1 MVGFAA
7 AAGAGDFG
15 FPVRGFVVE
24 SAEDF
29 AALGDGRPGLVCA
42 WDIGH
47 EAAGGEGDVTVLRG
61 LSLGHPEAAR
71 LFRGGGRLGE
81 RLCLSL

>member
-7 AAGAGDFG
+7 AAGACNFG

-24 SAEDF
+24 SAEGF
-29 AALGDGRPGLVCA
+29 APLGDGRPGFVCA
-42 WDIGH
+42 WDIGD
-47 EAAGGEGDVTVLRG
+47 EATSGDGDVTVLRS

-71 LFRGGGRLGE
+71 LFRGGGRFGE
-81 RLCLSL
+81 GLRLSL